1 MEYLIVGV
9 AFVLAVI
16 YCSRPCQ
23 CSTKSRG
30 TLNEA
35 CPNEGTGDF
44 AYKPDDH
51 IETEK

>member
-1 MEYLIVGV
+1 MEYLIVGLV
-9 AFVLAVI
+9 VI
-16 YCSRPCQ
+16 VGIWYCSRPCS
-23 CSTKSRG
+23 CSSKSRG

-51 IETEK
+51 IETK